1 MVLLATALTVAC
13 AGAQDIPRTPRT
25 VGREL
30 RRVPRDV
37 GWVLA
42 APARLD
48 AKDLPAVAGVLGAT
62 ALLSLADDDIDRWI
76 VRDSSSLLL
85 RALRPVREGA
95 RFQPGE
101 LPTGTRLP
109 MISAGMYL
117 IGLAARKP
125 GLREAGL
132 GCISAWSASGIVRYS
147 LYLTMHRQR
156 PDSSRGDQYNI
167 GLGGRSWEYQ
177 SFFGGHM
184 ANAMACSTFWSERF
198 DLGAGEPALY
208 LFAGA
213 VGLSRMADRRHWAS
227 DTFLGAAFGYAV
239 GRSVAARSLRR
250 AARGDPA
257 SAPPVVTVRL
267 RF

>member
-1 MVLLATALTVAC
+1 MLSAPR
-13 AGAQDIPRTPRT
+13 AGAQDSPRTPRT
-25 VGREL
+25 VWREV
-30 RRVPRDV
+30 RHVPPDV
-37 GWVLA
+37 GWVLI
-42 APARLD
+42 APGRLD

-76 VRDSSSLLL
+76 VRDSASLLL

-109 MISAGMYL
+109 LISAGMYV
-117 IGLAARKP
+117 IGLAAGKP

-156 PDSSRGDQYNI
+156 PDSSQGNQYNI

-184 ANAMACSTFWSERF
+184 ANAMACSTFWAARF

-208 LFAGA
+208 LFSGA

-250 AARGDPA
+250 ASRGAPA
-257 SAPPVVTVRL
+257 SPLPLVTVRL
-267 RF
+267 RFR